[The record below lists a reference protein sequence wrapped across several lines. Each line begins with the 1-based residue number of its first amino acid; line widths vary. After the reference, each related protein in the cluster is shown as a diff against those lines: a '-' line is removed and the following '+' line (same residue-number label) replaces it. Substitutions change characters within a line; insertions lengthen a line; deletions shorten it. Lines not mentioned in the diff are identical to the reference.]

1 MSNEVVPAIY
11 VDFHKSIAS
20 PWTPG
25 HWAVPVVCSGTLDD
39 LSQLGLR
46 LREGLRAVVFFED
59 VEYDGVARFDL
70 QSRRWYFEHDDSTL
84 RYVTPHDYGPSI
96 FLCWSC
102 RRATTYSRL
111 DCGERCPYCNADLG
125 ALWAP
130 P

>member
-1 MSNEVVPAIY
+1 MDTEAVPAIY

-25 HWAVPVVCSGTLDD
+25 RWAVPVVCSGTLDD

-46 LREGLRAVVFFED
+46 LQEGLRAVVFFED
-59 VEYDGVARFDL
+59 VEYDAVARFDW
-70 QSRRWYFEHDDSTL
+70 QDRRWYFEHDDSTL
-84 RYVTPHDYGPSI
+84 RYVTPRDHGPSV

-111 DCGERCPYCNADLG
+111 GCGERCPDCDADLG